1 MSNIIY
7 LENYIESVSTSSGLL
22 NLSYACSAV

>member
-7 LENYIESVSTSSGLL
+7 LENYIESKSNVGWTAQPDACLL
-22 NLSYACSAV
+22 DV